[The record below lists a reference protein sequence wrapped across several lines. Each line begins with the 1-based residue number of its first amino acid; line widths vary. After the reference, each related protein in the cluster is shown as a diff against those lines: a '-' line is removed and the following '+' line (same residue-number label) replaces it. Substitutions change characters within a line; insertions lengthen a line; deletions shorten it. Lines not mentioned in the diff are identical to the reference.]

1 MKKIAEAYSIAAGG
15 MLFFA
20 AFLSLGYAL
29 CPETMQGGNTT
40 ERYHELLAMV
50 LSDMEESE
58 LEKVL
63 LMAAGSNK
71 DRDVEKNA
79 T

>member
-29 CPETMQGGNTT
+29 CPESMQGGYAYAPTA
-40 ERYHELLAMV
+40 EP
-50 LSDMEESE
+50 
-58 LEKVL
+58 
-63 LMAAGSNK
+63 G
-71 DRDVEKNA
+71 
-79 T
+79 